1 MKKFLPF
8 LTLLFLVSLIA
19 ISTYNLNKKQ
29 EIEQD
34 LQNSFGTEK
43 SDVHFAKV
51 KIVLP
56 EFSLA
61 DLFDEN
67 ETFSKKDLMGKYSVV
82 NFFASWCTTCHA
94 EHQILL
100 ALQSQ
105 DIVDVYGVAWRDI
118 DENTK
123 DYLRKNGNPYKKV
136 AKDSQGLF
144 TRITGIEAV
153 PETLIIDPK
162 GNVVMRYRGNLQE
175 FSIDEIKDFIKKNQK
190 K

>member
-19 ISTYNLNKKQ
+19 ISTYNLTKKQ
-29 EIEQD
+29 EVARGLQD
-34 LQNSFGTEK
+34 SFGTEK
-43 SDVHFAKV
+43 SDVHFARV
-51 KIVLP
+51 QISLP

-61 DLFDEN
+61 DLFDESI
-67 ETFSKKDLMGKYSVV
+67 TFSKKDLKEKYSVV

-94 EHQILL
+94 EHQVLL
-100 ALQSQ
+100 ALKSL
-105 DIVDVYGVAWRDI
+105 DIADIYGIAWRDI

-136 AKDSQGLF
+136 AKDSKGLF

-162 GNVVMRYRGNLQE
+162 GDVVMRYRGNLQD
-175 FSIDEIKDFIKKNQK
+175 FSIEEIQHFIIENKK
-190 K
+190 